1 MKKNTLTSLDSE
13 TLELFAVAAPGLEAV
28 VASELSGL
36 GIRAESAESAE
47 TEIGGIEFRGDTA
60 ALYMANLQLRTASR
74 VLVRLGSFTASAFS
88 ELRKKASKLE
98 WGRFLSS
105 TSAVSIRVTC
115 RKSKLYHSQA
125 VAERVYGAIND
136 ALGAQVVPAKLAGED
151 DNSPPQLVVVRIE
164 NNMCAISIDSSG
176 ELLHRRGYRQAL
188 GKAPL
193 RETLAAAMVLSSGW
207 DRKSPLIDPFCG
219 SGVIPIEAAM
229 IAANIPPGLHRNF
242 AFMQWP
248 SFDRVLWSTILQ
260 EATPSDSRAKA
271 LALGFDRDA
280 GVIPMARENATRAG
294 VVESVEFGC
303 QALSHL
309 KSPGVPGWLVFN
321 PPYGVR
327 VSSNKDLRNL
337 YAQIGH
343 VFRAGFGSWR
353 FGILSPDQQLFRQT
367 GLNGKG
373 SLSFANGGLKVRLVT
388 GTI

>member
-1 MKKNTLTSLDSE
+1 MTKNALKSPDHKS
-13 TLELFAVAAPGLEAV
+13 LELFAVATPGLEAL
-28 VASELSGL
+28 VASELDGL
-36 GIRAESAESAE
+36 GLCGTSAEKEVGGVEFTGDISA
-47 TEIGGIEFRGDTA
+47 IY
-60 ALYMANLQLRTASR
+60 LANLQLRTASR
-74 VLVRLGSFTASAFS
+74 VLLRLGSFTASAFS
-88 ELRKKASKLE
+88 ELRKKASKLD
-98 WGRFLSS
+98 WGRFLSAD
-105 TSAVSIRVTC
+105 SAVSIRVTC

-125 VAERVYGAIND
+125 VAERIYGAIND
-136 ALGAQVVPAKLAGED
+136 ALGADVVPAKIAGED
-151 DNSPPQLVVVRIE
+151 DYSPPQLVVVRID
-164 NNMCAISIDSSG
+164 NNVCEISIDSSG

-207 DRKSPLIDPFCG
+207 DRQSPLIDPFCG

-229 IAANIPPGLHRNF
+229 IAANIPPGLNRNF

-248 SFDRVLWSTILQ
+248 SFDRALWTKLLQ
-260 EATPSDSRAKA
+260 AATPPGSPAKA
-271 LALGFDRDA
+271 LIQGYDRDA
-280 GVIPMARENATRAG
+280 GVITMARENATRAG
-294 VVESVEFGC
+294 VVGSVELGC

-309 KSPGVPGWLVFN
+309 QSPSASGWLVSN

-327 VSSNKDLRNL
+327 VSANKDLRNL

-367 GLNGKG
+367 GLRGN
-373 SLSFANGGLKVRLVT
+373 SLIAFANGGLKVRLVV